1 MAQENTALVRADENN
16 SILAHRP
23 GPVEEWQVLKEK
35 ALFIAKSQFYSDLN
49 GMEKAATIMMQ
60 GAELGLQP
68 MAAVRNIHVIKG
80 KPTLSAQLMAALVIK
95 AGHPRIKILSHTET
109 ECKVSARRRDETD
122 WQEYTFTMADASKAG
137 LVARDGSLWNKYPK
151 NMLYSRAISNICKMV
166 FPDIF
171 AGMYTPEEMK
181 DGVGEVDPNEP
192 DIAVIDIKTGE
203 RLTVVEPAPNQLP
216 QETERSRYDV
226 ANGPLSDKGFA
237 NQLSKLG
244 NFPANDREKLG
255 QAATEVAAMFGHE
268 KLGDLITEIKAKD
281 GPDAGDP
288 YRAVLRDYV
297 EARGEQDKFFNWKWL
312 DLAGLPVAAEDLPF

>member
-1 MAQENTALVRADENN
+1 
-16 SILAHRP
+16 
-23 GPVEEWQVLKEK
+23 
-35 ALFIAKSQFYSDLN
+35 
-49 GMEKAATIMMQ
+49 MEKAATIMMQ

-181 DGVGEVDPNEP
+181 DGVAEVDPNEP

-203 RLTVVEPAPNQLP
+203 RLTVVEPAPSQLP
-216 QETERSRYDV
+216 QETERSKYDV

-237 NQLSKLG
+237 VLLAKLG
-244 NFPANDREKLG
+244 DFPANDRKSW
-255 QAATEVAAMFGHE
+255 
-268 KLGDLITEIKAKD
+268 
-281 GPDAGDP
+281 
-288 YRAVLRDYV
+288 LRP
-297 EARGEQDKFFNWKWL
+297 QPK
-312 DLAGLPVAAEDLPF
+312 